1 MQPTQHHP
9 TRLERFQDKL
19 AKSRDWSISLAIH
32 AVLVGALSTYVL
44 VKATNEDDTAFQS
57 CVFDSSTIG
66 PISTPHPEWNDRP
79 DIKFNEPKLSEA
91 ATPKMEHVPSSS
103 TDAQIPGVTT
113 KALNGPIICLL
124 PVGPK
129 TDFVLKPSASN
140 VPKEML
146 RRTMKDGNNQ
156 IIMNGNTGKGTGST
170 PETENAALRGLNWLR
185 EHQNEDGSWGLR
197 NKGAMTGLALLAFL
211 GHGETGDSKYYGLN
225 VNRAID
231 WVLKEGTTYQGRLSM
246 TKGDWGPGNAG
257 VYEHG
262 ILTYALGEYYNLTKD
277 ERVAELYQ
285 QAIAYII
292 QGQGPDGGWMYN
304 YDKTQSD
311 TSVSGWQVQAL
322 KAAHLTKLNIPG
334 IDAALDRAMKNFDRV
349 QGPNGGYGYRTPGDR
364 YSLSGVGLACELF
377 WNGKRD
383 SDMRRGVKFILDQTK
398 AEPVQYEHSKADL
411 YAWYYHTQA
420 MLMFGGTAW
429 VDWEAQFRPMAL
441 KSQADD
447 GSWPVMKAVAHG
459 NLQTDSTV
467 TGGVYRTSLSVLMLE
482 SYYRYLFLNQAQ
494 TTNPTGTLALR

>member
-1 MQPTQHHP
+1 M
-9 TRLERFQDKL
+9 
-19 AKSRDWSISLAIH
+19 KSRDWSISLALH

-44 VKATNEDDTAFQS
+44 VKATKEDDTEFQS
-57 CVFDSSTIG
+57 YGVDTSILDTIRIEDSVVV
-66 PISTPHPEWNDRP
+66 DKP
-79 DIKFNEPKLSEA
+79 DIKISDPKIAEA
-91 ATPKMEHVPSSS
+91 VTPTLETKPTSGANAH
-103 TDAQIPGVTT
+103 IPGVTT
-113 KALNGPIICLL
+113 NATKPVVINIGMTGPILDSTIGATK
-124 PVGPK
+124 VEI
-129 TDFVLKPSASN
+129 
-140 VPKEML
+140 PKEMIQ
-146 RRTMKDGNNQ
+146 RTVKDAGNRIVMKGEP
-156 IIMNGNTGKGTGST
+156 GKPPST
-170 PETENAALRGLNWLR
+170 PDTENAVLRGLNWLR
-185 EHQNEDGSWGLR
+185 DHQNEDGSWGLR

-225 VNRAID
+225 VNRAVE

-277 ERVAELYQ
+277 DRVAELYQ

-349 QGPNGGYGYRTPGDR
+349 QGPNGGYGYRTAGDR

-398 AEPVQYEHSKADL
+398 AEPVQYDHPKADL

-429 VDWEAQFRPMAL
+429 VNWEAQFRTMAL
-441 KSQADD
+441 KSQDRD

-494 TTNPTGTLALR
+494 TANPSGTLALR